1 MQTCTWRVII
11 ISLVVAVVNVDGWA
25 AHIFGGDF
33 SMTALATQGRYQLVL
48 NVYADANTLQSG
60 NNDQNLDVHIFRKRD
75 NAYMATFIL
84 QQQTNISIVYQNEA
98 CAGSQG
104 LRTVELR
111 YIREVV
117 LNPATYNDPQGYYV
131 VWERCCRT
139 DGVDNLQNR
148 GQNVGMVFTFEFPPL
163 SVNGQF
169 FRNSSPDFGTPNG
182 DYICINKPFNMSMKA
197 TDADGDELRYSLVIP
212 LQGHTTNINTGGS
225 PATSRAPFPEVT
237 WAAGYGLNNIIPG
250 NPALSI
256 DPRTGMLTVTANQL
270 GRYAF
275 AVLVEEY
282 RNGIKIGLVRRD
294 FQLKVIDCGN
304 TPPPA
309 PTVFAGTN
317 TTQPATTVELC
328 EGSAVNLTFT
338 PLTDISYQ
346 WKKDGVNLPNEKNNT
361 LRVTQ
366 LGDYRVSASFART
379 CAIDTV
385 SQLVKVVAGRG
396 PTARL
401 NPSDTVRI
409 CNGDTAVL
417 QVTQG
422 ATFRYEWFRDGVS
435 IPNETKNSLSTRQQ
449 GTYIVS
455 VSAPTVA
462 CPTRDTVIVTTRA
475 TPNKPPLTASKN
487 IFCLRDSVKLETELQ
502 AGFSIEW
509 LRGNQVLAKDQKVF
523 YAKQDGAY
531 RVRIYQGSCVAFS
544 DSIRITQ
551 ATSNAIVFDSLRA
564 VCYHDSLRIPLNAT
578 PASGKFIGNGVENN
592 TIDVQKVGI
601 GRHAI
606 RYEIQLTGGCI
617 VEQTR
622 YLEVKATPAVS
633 LPKSVTQLKDAP
645 TALNAQVDN
654 SANYTYQWS
663 PPLGLNDANV
673 LQPMATVSQTTTYT
687 LTVTSSNGCAT
698 RASIKVIVVDLLFIP
713 DAFSPNGDGTND
725 QWEIRNIERFPE
737 AEVFVY
743 NRWGELIFHQDK
755 GYKTPWDGKYQGI
768 QVAPGEYT
776 YMIVP
781 HVEGGLDV
789 QRGKVWV
796 LR

>member
-1 MQTCTWRVII
+1 MCTWRVVIV
-11 ISLVVAVVNVDGWA
+11 SLLVVLVSVDGWA

-48 NVYADANTLQSG
+48 NVYGDANTLTSG
-60 NNDQNLDVHIFRKRD
+60 NNDPTVNVHIFQKRD
-75 NAYMATFIL
+75 NNFITTFTL
-84 QQQTNISIVYQNEA
+84 QQQITTSIVYQNEA

-104 LRTVELR
+104 LRTVELK
-111 YIREVV
+111 YVLDV
-117 LNPATYNDPQGYYV
+117 TLNPATYNDSQGYYV

-182 DYICINKPFNMSMKA
+182 DYICINKPFSMSMKA
-197 TDADGDELRYSLVIP
+197 ADSDGDELRYSLVIP
-212 LQGHTTNINTGGS
+212 LQGHTTNQNTGGNA
-225 PATSRAPFPEVT
+225 ATSRAPFPEVT

-256 DPRTGMLTVTANQL
+256 DSRTGMLTVTANQL

-275 AVLVEEY
+275 AVMVEEY
-282 RNGIKIGLVRRD
+282 RNGVKIGLVRRD
-294 FQLKVIDCGN
+294 FQLKVIDCTG
-304 TPPPA
+304 TPPPV

-317 TTQPATTVELC
+317 TTLPATTVALC
-328 EGSAVNLTFT
+328 EGSELNLTFM
-338 PLTDISYQ
+338 PLTDIAYQ
-346 WKKDGVNLPNEKNNT
+346 WKKDGVNLPNEKSNT
-361 LRVTQ
+361 LKVTQ
-366 LGDYRVSASFART
+366 LGEYQVSASFARK
-379 CAIDTV
+379 CAVDTV
-385 SQLVKVVAGRG
+385 SKLVKVVAGRG

-417 QVTQG
+417 RVTQG
-422 ATFRYEWFRDGVS
+422 ATFRYEWFRNSIS

-455 VSAPTVA
+455 VSDPTNT
-462 CPTRDTVIVTTRA
+462 CFTRDTVIVAIRA
-475 TPNKPPLTASKN
+475 TPNKPLLNASKTLL
-487 IFCLRDSVKLETELQ
+487 CLRDSVKLETELQ
-502 AGFSIEW
+502 AGFSVEW

-531 RVRIYQGSCVAFS
+531 RVRIYQGSCVVFS

-564 VCYHDSLRIPLNAT
+564 VCYHDSLRILLNAT
-578 PASGKFIGNGVENN
+578 PSNGRFIGNGVEKNVIN
-592 TIDVQKVGI
+592 VQKAGVGH
-601 GRHAI
+601 HAI
-606 RYEIQLTGGCI
+606 RYEMQLGGGCI
-617 VEQTR
+617 MEQIR
-622 YLEVKATPAVS
+622 YLEIKATPAVS

-645 TALNAQVDN
+645 TVLNAQVDN
-654 SANYTYQWS
+654 GANYTYQWS
-663 PPLGLNDANV
+663 PPLGLNNPTV
-673 LQPMATVSQTTTYT
+673 LQPMATASQTTIYT
-687 LTVTSSNGCAT
+687 LTVTSSNGCT
-698 RASIKVIVVDLLFIP
+698 TSASIKVIVVDLLFIP

-755 GYKTPWDGKYQGI
+755 GYKIPWDGKYQGI

-781 HVEGGLDV
+781 HAEGGLDI